1 MSSTTELLEF
11 AVRIAEEAG
20 EIALRYFRSPLEVSN
35 KSANLYDPVT
45 RADREIEQQ
54 LRKRIAAEYPEHAIV
69 GEEHGATDGNHM
81 KWIIDPIDGT
91 RGFIT
96 GSPMWGML
104 IGVMDDN
111 VPVAGVIHQPF
122 LRETFYGSNEGAFFR
137 SGRGLEAIHTRPT
150 ERLADAV
157 LYTTHPGMFSE
168 EADGKAFEK
177 VNRTCLFSR
186 FGGDCYGYA
195 LLAAGYADLVVE
207 AALQPYDII
216 PVIPVIEAAGGV
228 VSDWSGN
235 PPLGGGRI
243 VAAAT
248 PALHRETVQLL
259 NS

>member
-1 MSSTTELLEF
+1 MSSTAELLEF

-20 EIALRYFRSPLEVSN
+20 EIAMEYFRSPLDVNN
-35 KSANLYDPVT
+35 KSGKLFDPVT
-45 RADREIEQQ
+45 RADQEIERQ
-54 LRKRIAAEYPEHAIV
+54 LRDRITAAYPDHAIV

-91 RGFIT
+91 RGFIS

-122 LRETFYGSNEGAFFR
+122 LRETFYGSNEGAFFS
-137 SGRGLEAIHTRPT
+137 SGRGLEAIHTRNT
-150 ERLADAV
+150 ETLESAV

-168 EADGKAFEK
+168 EADREAFARI
-177 VNRTCLFSR
+177 NTACLFSR

-228 VSDWSGN
+228 ISDWSGDS
-235 PPLGGGRI
+235 PLGGGRI

-248 PALHRETVQLL
+248 PALHREAVELL

>member
-20 EIALRYFRSPLEVSN
+20 EIALRYFRSPLEVNN
-35 KSANLYDPVT
+35 KSGNLFDPVT

-54 LRKRIAAEYPEHAIV
+54 LRERISTEYPEHAIV
-69 GEEHGATDGNHM
+69 GEEHGVTDGNHM

-104 IGVMDDN
+104 LGIMDDN
-111 VPVAGVIHQPF
+111 APVAGVIHQPF
-122 LRETFYGSNEGAFFR
+122 LRETFYGSDAGAFFR
-137 SGRGLEAIHTRPT
+137 TERGLESIHTRAT
-150 ERLADAV
+150 ETLDAAV

-168 EADGKAFEK
+168 DIEKTAFA
-177 VNRTCLFSR
+177 RIDTACLFSR

-216 PVIPVIEAAGGV
+216 PVIPLIEAAGGV
-228 VSDWSGN
+228 VTDWSGESPVN
-235 PPLGGGRI
+235 GGRI

-248 PALHRETVQLL
+248 PALHREAVELL
-259 NS
+259 NG

>member
-1 MSSTTELLEF
+1 MSSTTEMLEF
-11 AVRIAEEAG
+11 AVSIAEEAG

-35 KSANLYDPVT
+35 KSAELFDPVT
-45 RADREIEQQ
+45 QADREIELQ
-54 LRKRIAAEYPEHAIV
+54 LRTRITAAYPDHAIV
-69 GEEHGATDGNHM
+69 GEEHGVTDGNHM

-104 IGVMDDN
+104 IGIMDDN

-122 LRETFYGSNEGAFFR
+122 LRETFFGSAAGACFK
-137 SGRGLEAIHTRPT
+137 SERGVEVIHTRTT
-150 ERLADAV
+150 ESLAEAV

-168 EADGKAFEK
+168 GADKKAFAK
-177 VNRTCLFSR
+177 IDTACLFSR

-216 PVIPVIEAAGGV
+216 PVIPLIEAAGGV
-228 VSDWSGN
+228 VSDWSGASA
-235 PPLGGGRI
+235 LDGGRI

-248 PALHRETVQLL
+248 PALHRQVIELL